1 MLWSAAFMR
10 RCQVTGQ
17 ASRRATPPLGT
28 NDLSLHHNEKPA
40 IILITISHTRTMT
53 TNTSAS
59 PAATATTTKPP
70 CPHSTIA
77 ATAAA
82 AVDDHSASSDDLI
95 HSCPAFEKGVCPF
108 STCSDEDEIRKMLLE
123 IPASHFENRRG
134 EQFKTI
140 LQSLHTTATNHK
152 TEGLVGMAACPVAN
166 LLPQLGQQEEH
177 HHVSFTE
184 AVEDFSLAAIMS
196 KMAEEY
202 QKKHIDATNEPTSK
216 TIEMAHKL
224 LSSTSDIPKPT
235 GAAVTDRSIIAAAIP
250 TPPLA
255 GGGGHRRASLSASF
269 KNGTAAAHQ
278 AAENVHFV
286 ANFIRGQ
293 IDRRLYADLVS
304 QLGHVYAA
312 LEERLDECSGTDPVL
327 AQFRPFHEK
336 LRRTKALAEDV
347 DFWGQ
352 RDIFPESIQYADRL
366 RSLDP
371 LLLLAHSYT
380 RYLGTSMRQH
390 SV

>member
-1 MLWSAAFMR
+1 
-10 RCQVTGQ
+10 
-17 ASRRATPPLGT
+17 
-28 NDLSLHHNEKPA
+28 
-40 IILITISHTRTMT
+40 
-53 TNTSAS
+53 
-59 PAATATTTKPP
+59 
-70 CPHSTIA
+70 
-77 ATAAA
+77 
-82 AVDDHSASSDDLI
+82 VDDHSASSDDLI

-152 TEGLVGMAACPVAN
+152 AEGVLNMAGCPVAN
-166 LLPQLGQQEEH
+166 LLQQEEH

-202 QKKHIDATNEPTSK
+202 QKKHVDATDEPTIK
-216 TIEMAHKL
+216 TIEMARKL
-224 LSSTSDIPKPT
+224 LSSTGDIPKPT
-235 GAAVTDRSIIAAAIP
+235 VTAVTDRSMIAATIP
-250 TPPLA
+250 TSSLA
-255 GGGGHRRASLSASF
+255 GGGGHRRASLSANF

-304 QLGHVYAA
+304 QLAHVYAA
-312 LEERLDECSGTDPVL
+312 LEERLDECGSTDPVL

-380 RYLGTSMRQH
+380 RYLGT
-390 SV
+390 

>member
-1 MLWSAAFMR
+1 M
-10 RCQVTGQ
+10 
-17 ASRRATPPLGT
+17 
-28 NDLSLHHNEKPA
+28 KPA
-40 IILITISHTRTMT
+40 
-53 TNTSAS
+53 
-59 PAATATTTKPP
+59 

-77 ATAAA
+77 ATAAVAA

-152 TEGLVGMAACPVAN
+152 AEGVLGMAACPVAN

-202 QKKHIDATNEPTSK
+202 QKKNFDAASE
-216 TIEMAHKL
+216 TIEMARKL
-224 LSSTSDIPKPT
+224 LLSTGDAPKPT
-235 GAAVTDRSIIAAAIP
+235 GAAVVTDRSIIAAAIP
-250 TPPLA
+250 IPTPPLA
-255 GGGGHRRASLSASF
+255 GGGGGHRRASLSASF

-304 QLGHVYAA
+304 QLAHVYAA
-312 LEERLDECSGTDPVL
+312 LEERLDECGGTDPVL

-336 LRRTKALAEDV
+336 LRRTKALEEDV
-347 DFWGQ
+347 DFWGR

-380 RYLGTSMRQH
+380 RYLGKSGRQNSWGLKH
-390 SV
+390 SGQNLENFHALRQSFFHRHQVT